1 MNDELIKIKEGHD
14 GSSYFWIMPVK
25 IKDTNKNT
33 DDIDNIEECRELEI
47 SIEEE
52 DIRAY
57 LFPLLLEV
65 FNDELEANKKRN
77 VEMINY
83 IRPEVTSSFEWYL
96 TYNFFEYEDIENLIE
111 RIKHISIL
119 LEKDYNNPQLDEIKM
134 DYDWLIYFLP
144 EYDRKKE
151 YSKEEKDKLIE
162 NNKNY
167 IIDFYSRFTKYME
180 NMIKEGKEK
189 GYTLISFMGP

>member
-1 MNDELIKIKEGHD
+1 MKELIEIKEGHD
-14 GSSYFWIMPVK
+14 SSSYFWIMPVK
-25 IKDTNKNT
+25 IKDINKNT
-33 DDIDNIEECRELEI
+33 DDMDNIEECRELEI

-52 DIRAY
+52 NIRAY

-65 FNDELEANKKRN
+65 FNDDLEANKKRN
-77 VEMINY
+77 VEMIDY
-83 IRPEVTSSFEWYL
+83 IRPEVTSSFEWNL
-96 TYNFFEYEDIENLIE
+96 TYNFFEYEDIEHLIE
-111 RIKHISIL
+111 KIKYIRRL
-119 LEKDYNNPQLDEIKM
+119 LENDYNNPELNEIKM
-134 DYDWLIYFLP
+134 DYDWLIFFLP

-167 IIDFYSRFTKYME
+167 IIDFYSRFNEYMK
-180 NMIKEGKEK
+180 NMIKKGKDK

>member
-1 MNDELIKIKEGHD
+1 MNNELINIKEGHD

-25 IKDTNKNT
+25 IKDINKNT
-33 DDIDNIEECRELEI
+33 DDMDNIDECRELEI

-65 FNDELEANKKRN
+65 FNDDLEANKNRN

-83 IRPEVTSSFEWYL
+83 LRPEVTSSFEWYL
-96 TYNFFEYEDIENLIE
+96 TYNFFEYEDIEQLIE
-111 RIKHISIL
+111 RIKYISSL
-119 LEKDYNNPQLDEIKM
+119 LENDYNNPELNEIKM

-151 YSKEEKDKLIE
+151 YSKEEKDKLVE

-167 IIDFYSRFTKYME
+167 IIDFYSRFIKYME
-180 NMIKEGKEK
+180 NMIKKGKDK